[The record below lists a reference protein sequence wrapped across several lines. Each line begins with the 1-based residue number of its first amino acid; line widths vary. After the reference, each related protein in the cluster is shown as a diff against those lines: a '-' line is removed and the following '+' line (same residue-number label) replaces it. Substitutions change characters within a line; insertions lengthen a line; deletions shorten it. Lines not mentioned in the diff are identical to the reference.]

1 MSQPCLAQMGEQQV
15 FMQRGFHDCRLG
27 EWECGESMDWNLT
40 YMSGTIDVSV
50 GEPITR
56 GPMPGW
62 IRILQIGSNQ
72 AFAVVFPG
80 LRSLM
85 TLGPDTYE
93 ECF

>member
-1 MSQPCLAQMGEQQV
+1 MTAAY
-15 FMQRGFHDCRLG
+15 G
-27 EWECGESMDWNLT
+27 EWECGESRDWNLT
-40 YMSGTIDVSV
+40 YMSGTVDVSV

-56 GPMPGW
+56 GLMPGW

-72 AFAVVFPG
+72 AFAMVFPG

-85 TLGPDTYE
+85 SSGPDTYE